1 MSRQRFETRVVA
13 RKCLPAMLFLGH
25 FASGNSLRLRCFA
38 GNQKGNYVR
47 LTAYR
52 SPGRPAVALALLLM
66 GLAGC
71 AFVPSLPTVE
81 PVIEPRLPPDPKPAP
96 APPIE
101 APTAAAP
108 RPAPAPPAPVSPE
121 PVEAPT
127 VAAGPLRVAVLLS
140 ARTAAFENVAN
151 ALAAQLEDA
160 DIYDLTDRSLTP
172 REVFEA
178 VEDAGTDV
186 VVAIGL
192 RATTFASGFD
202 DIPVVFSQVFNADQ
216 VGEAAGMKGVSVLP
230 PLELQLEAWLALN
243 PELSSIGA
251 IVGHGHERLID
262 EATTAAAA
270 KEVRFQHRIAQSD
283 RETLY
288 LFTRL
293 VPDIDGFWLF
303 PDNRVLSI
311 DVLRQML
318 AYAARHR
325 VQVAVFNDAL
335 LPLGATISAT
345 SVNEDI
351 AETVVGV
358 ARKMLSGDAEEVPSV
373 VPLNEVRI
381 RTNDDESQRVAQV
394 DDATEGTR

>member
-1 MSRQRFETRVVA
+1 
-13 RKCLPAMLFLGH
+13 MLFLTH
-25 FASGNSLRLRCFA
+25 LASENSRRLRYFA
-38 GNQKGNYVR
+38 GNQKGIYVR
-47 LTAYR
+47 PTAYR
-52 SPGRPAVALALLLM
+52 SPGRVAVALALLLT

-71 AFVPSLPTVE
+71 AFGPSLPSVE

-96 APPIE
+96 APPIV
-101 APTAAAP
+101 PPPAAVQEP
-108 RPAPAPPAPVSPE
+108 PPAPLPAEPE
-121 PVEAPT
+121 PVEAP
-127 VAAGPLRVAVLLS
+127 VLAEDPLRVAVLLS

-151 ALAAQLEDA
+151 ALAAQLDDA
-160 DIYDLTDRSLTP
+160 DIYDLADRSLTP

-178 VEDAGTDV
+178 VENAGTDV

-192 RATTFASGFD
+192 RATTFASGFE
-202 DIPVVFSQVFNADQ
+202 DIPVVFSQVFNVDQ
-216 VGEAAGMKGVSVLP
+216 VGEGASMRGVSVLP
-230 PLELQLEAWLALN
+230 PLELQLEAWLELN
-243 PELSSIGA
+243 PELSSVGA
-251 IVGHGHERLID
+251 IVGHGHERLIA
-262 EATTAAAA
+262 EATAAASA
-270 KEVRFQHRIAQSD
+270 NEVRFQHRIAQSD

-325 VQVAVFNDAL
+325 VQVAVFNDTL
-335 LPLGATISAT
+335 LSLGATISAT

-351 AETVVGV
+351 AETVVDV
-358 ARKMLSGDAEEVPSV
+358 ARKMLDGDVAEVPNL

-381 RTNDDESQRVAQV
+381 RTHEDESQRVAQV

>member
-1 MSRQRFETRVVA
+1 MR
-13 RKCLPAMLFLGH
+13 CL
-25 FASGNSLRLRCFA
+25 A
-38 GNQKGNYVR
+38 GNRKGNDVR

-52 SPGRPAVALALLLM
+52 SPGRAAVALAFLLT

-71 AFVPSLPTVE
+71 AFGPSLPSVE
-81 PVIEPRLPPDPKPAP
+81 PVIEPRLPPDPKPLP

-101 APTAAAP
+101 TPAVVVPAPTSK
-108 RPAPAPPAPVSPE
+108 PPAPVDPE
-121 PVEAPT
+121 PAEVVPALTDE
-127 VAAGPLRVAVLLS
+127 PLRVAVLLS

-151 ALAAQLEDA
+151 ALAAELENT

-178 VEDAGTDV
+178 VENAGTDV

-192 RATTFASGFD
+192 RATSFASGFE
-202 DIPVVFSQVFNADQ
+202 DIPVVFSQVFNVDQ
-216 VGEAAGMKGVSVLP
+216 VDETESMKGVSVLP

-243 PELSSIGA
+243 PELSSVGA
-251 IVGHGHERLID
+251 IVGHGHERLIA
-262 EATTAAAA
+262 EANAAASA
-270 KEVRFQHRIAQSD
+270 NEVRFQHRIAQSD

-318 AYAARHR
+318 AYAARHQ

-335 LPLGATISAT
+335 LSLGATISAT

-351 AETVVGV
+351 AETVVDV
-358 ARKMLSGDAEEVPSV
+358 ARQMLAGDAEQVPNV
-373 VPLNEVRI
+373 VPLNQIRI
-381 RTNDDESQRVAQV
+381 RTHEDEEQQVAQV
-394 DDATEGTR
+394 DEATEGSR